1 VAINKQ
7 TNKILHM
14 PSVSMMNSLFIHIY
28 VGKKEKSMLHV
39 CRDLEKMR
47 EDLGNSL
54 EECLKIQKNLA
65 NFGCG

>member
-1 VAINKQ
+1 
-7 TNKILHM
+7 
-14 PSVSMMNSLFIHIY
+14 MMNSLFIHIY

-39 CRDLEKMR
+39 GRDLEKMR

-54 EECLKIQKNLA
+54 EECLRIQKNLA